1 MSVIVVENQDKVLI
15 NSNSTLILRND
26 ICNIEYC
33 FDNDSKVLVF
43 ADFNGDLVLNES
55 GKVSNCE
62 VSISYLQLDNYSL
75 IQNTSIDISYNGHL
89 NINSTYLGVKNKNV
103 TYNLVNIESNSEV
116 NITNNVVCLDDSD
129 FVLNCVGTITK
140 GSKRSKCFQKNRCLT
155 IDDPKKAKILPVLN
169 IDENDVEAAHSLSSG
184 TIDEEVLFYMNSRG
198 LNKKESL
205 NLILKS
211 YLMPNDS
218 FYEDY
223 TDGKDIQEQAVKKVD
238 LLCLM

>member
-15 NSNSTLILRND
+15 NSNSTLILRNN

-43 ADFNGDLVLNES
+43 ADFDGDLVLNES

-62 VSISYLQLDNYSL
+62 VNISYLQLDNYSL
-75 IQNTSIDISYNGHL
+75 IQNTKIDISYNGHL
-89 NINSTYLGVKNKNV
+89 NINSTYLGVKSKNV
-103 TYNLVNIESNSEV
+103 TYNLVNVESNSEV

-155 IDDPKKAKILPVLN
+155 IDDPKIAKILPVLN
-169 IDENDVEAAHSLSSG
+169 IDENDVEASHSLSSG
-184 TIDEEVLFYMNSRG
+184 TIDEDVLFYMNSRG
-198 LNKKESL
+198 LDKKDALSL
-205 NLILKS
+205 LLTS
-211 YLMPNDS
+211 YLMPNEE
-218 FYEDY
+218 FYSKFEDGLKLKEIA
-223 TDGKDIQEQAVKKVD
+223 DKKVESI
-238 LLCLM
+238 C